1 MLLAAVCLLTT
12 IVSSV
17 RLNPVVDIVGS
28 HKLLVNKTEKAVVGQ
43 PFNLSC
49 SLQTSGELEHCSWS
63 RAGGAEM
70 MLQQGELLDHQ
81 RREISVVSQDRK

>member
-17 RLNPVVDIVGS
+17 RLNPVVDIAKS

-49 SLQTSGELEHCSWS
+49 SLQTSGELELCSWS
-63 RAGGAEM
+63 RTRGADM
-70 MLQQGELLDHQ
+70 MLQQGKLLDY
-81 RREISVVSQDRK
+81 SQDEK